1 MWVGFHI
8 PGVFAQ
14 LADVNVKGRKILGK
28 TVGDHGEIRFTVM
41 QRAER
46 GNARGTN
53 EASKGLFR
61 ELIHIAIIRG
71 YLRLAFGF
79 SSGYLGVNFA
89 NSSKLGH
96 MTSTPSTQ
104 PLIEIKNLRKV
115 YQTPAGEFTAVNGI
129 NMEVQRGEFVAIIGK
144 SGSGKSTFINMITG
158 IDRPTSGEILIDG
171 APVHSFNEAQ
181 MAAWRGRNLG
191 IVFQF
196 FQLFPT
202 LTILEN
208 VILPMELN
216 NLYSKPERQE
226 RAMHLL
232 EKVEMTAQA
241 HKLPASI
248 SGGQQQRVAI
258 ARALANNPPLLVADE
273 PTGNLDSKTAE
284 KIFSLFE
291 NLVATGTT
299 ILMVTHDSDLAR
311 RVNRTILISDG
322 EVVNEYLVRALST
335 LTQDQLVEVSR
346 NIQPQI
352 FQPESAIIRQ
362 GEKGDK
368 FYILLDGKA
377 DVYINMPGGSEL
389 QVNQLKPGQYFGEMA
404 LLGGGV
410 RAATV
415 KASHDGPVSVVA
427 LNEESFNSL
436 INDSRS
442 LREELMSLVERRNI
456 YRQLQAISSLDENAL
471 ASILQ
476 EIKPVFYSEGQTI
489 LKQGDVGDTFYLL
502 LEGQVDIFVKDE
514 QGDEVLVNQLLRGS
528 YFGEMALMGT
538 KRRNATVRVS
548 KGHSAKLIELGI
560 REFDQLEDA
569 SEVFKTHVYD
579 AAGARKRQLENTQ
592 EQKIRK

>member
-1 MWVGFHI
+1 M
-8 PGVFAQ
+8 
-14 LADVNVKGRKILGK
+14 
-28 TVGDHGEIRFTVM
+28 
-41 QRAER
+41 
-46 GNARGTN
+46 
-53 EASKGLFR
+53 AS
-61 ELIHIAIIRG
+61 
-71 YLRLAFGF
+71 
-79 SSGYLGVNFA
+79 N
-89 NSSKLGH
+89 NSD
-96 MTSTPSTQ
+96 Q

-115 YQTPAGEFTAVNGI
+115 YKTPAGDFTAVNGI
-129 NMEVQRGEFVAIIGK
+129 NVEVQRGEFVAIIGK

-158 IDRPTSGEILIDG
+158 IDRPTSGEIIING

-208 VILPMELN
+208 IILPMELN
-216 NLYSKPERQE
+216 KLYSKSERRE

-232 EKVEMTAQA
+232 EKVEMTEQA
-241 HKLPASI
+241 HKLPSAI

-258 ARALANNPPLLVADE
+258 ARALANDPPLLVADE

-291 NLVATGTT
+291 NLVAAGTT

-346 NIQPQI
+346 TIKPQI
-352 FQPESAIIRQ
+352 FQPESAIVRQ

-368 FYILLDGKA
+368 FYILLSGKA

-389 QVNQLKPGQYFGEMA
+389 QVNQLQAGQYFGEMA
-404 LLGGGV
+404 LLGEGV

-415 KASHDGPVSVVA
+415 KASQEGPVSIAA
-427 LNEESFNSL
+427 LDEKAFNSL

-442 LREELMSLVERRNI
+442 LREELMGLVEKRNT
-456 YRQLQAISSLDENAL
+456 YRQLQMISSLDESVL
-471 ASILQ
+471 GSILK
-476 EIKPVFYSEGQTI
+476 ETKPVLFSEGHEI
-489 LKQGDVGDTFYLL
+489 IKQGDVGDTFYLL
-502 LEGQVDIFVKDE
+502 LEGQVDILARGE
-514 QGDEVLVNQLLRGS
+514 HGDEVLVNQLAKGS
-528 YFGEMALMGT
+528 YFGEMALMGN

-548 KGHSAKLIELGI
+548 QGHSARLVELSI
-560 REFDQLEDA
+560 REFDLLEDS
-569 SEVFKTHVYD
+569 SEIFKKHVYD
-579 AAGARKRQLENTQ
+579 AAGTRKQQLENTHRPRV
-592 EQKIRK
+592 QK

>member
-1 MWVGFHI
+1 
-8 PGVFAQ
+8 
-14 LADVNVKGRKILGK
+14 
-28 TVGDHGEIRFTVM
+28 
-41 QRAER
+41 
-46 GNARGTN
+46 
-53 EASKGLFR
+53 
-61 ELIHIAIIRG
+61 
-71 YLRLAFGF
+71 
-79 SSGYLGVNFA
+79 
-89 NSSKLGH
+89 
-96 MTSTPSTQ
+96 MTSKSPTQ

-115 YQTPAGEFTAVNGI
+115 YQTPAGDFTAVNVI
-129 NMEVQRGEFVAIIGK
+129 IVEVQRGDFVAITGK

-158 IDRPTSGEILIDG
+158 IDRPTSGEIVIAG
-171 APVHSFNEAQ
+171 APVHSFNEGQ

-216 NLYSKPERQE
+216 KLYSKSERKE
-226 RAMHLL
+226 RAMQLL
-232 EKVEMTAQA
+232 EKVEMTDQA
-241 HKLPASI
+241 HKLPSAI

-258 ARALANNPPLLVADE
+258 ARALANDPPLLVADE

-291 NLVATGTT
+291 NLVAAGRT

-335 LTQDQLVEVSR
+335 LTQDQLVEVAR
-346 NIQPQI
+346 NIKPQI
-352 FQPESAIIRQ
+352 FQPNSAIIRQ

-368 FYILLDGKA
+368 FYILLNGKA

-415 KASHDGPVSVVA
+415 KASHEGPVSVVG
-427 LNEESFNSL
+427 LNEKAFNYL

-442 LREELMSLVERRNI
+442 LREELMSLVERRNT
-456 YRQLQAISSLDENAL
+456 YHQLQTVSSLDENAL
-471 ASILQ
+471 SSILK
-476 EIKPVFYSEGQTI
+476 ETKPVIYPEGQNI
-489 LKQGDVGDTFYLL
+489 IKQGDVGDTFYLL
-502 LEGQVDIFVKDE
+502 LDGQVDILVKDE
-514 QGDEVLVNQLLRGS
+514 RGGDMLVNQLSRGS
-528 YFGEMALMGT
+528 FFGEMALMGD

-548 KGHSAKLIELGI
+548 QGYSAKLIELSVQ
-560 REFDQLEDA
+560 EFDQLEGS
-569 SEVFKTHVYD
+569 SEIFMRHMYD
-579 AAGARKRQLENTQ
+579 TAGARKRQLENTRK
-592 EQKIRK
+592 QKVPK

>member
-1 MWVGFHI
+1 MT
-8 PGVFAQ
+8 PQ
-14 LADVNVKGRKILGK
+14 S
-28 TVGDHGEIRFTVM
+28 FT
-41 QRAER
+41 
-46 GNARGTN
+46 
-53 EASKGLFR
+53 S
-61 ELIHIAIIRG
+61 
-71 YLRLAFGF
+71 
-79 SSGYLGVNFA
+79 
-89 NSSKLGH
+89 
-96 MTSTPSTQ
+96 
-104 PLIEIKNLRKV
+104 PLIDIKNLRKV
-115 YQTPAGEFTAVNGI
+115 YKTPAGDFTAVNNI
-129 NMEVQRGEFVAIIGK
+129 NVEVHRGEFVAIIGK

-158 IDRPTSGEILIDG
+158 IDRPTSGEIWIDK
-171 APVHSFNEAQ
+171 APVHSFNEGQ

-208 VILPMELN
+208 IILPMELN
-216 NLYSKPERQE
+216 NLYSKRERKD

-241 HKLPASI
+241 HKLPSAI

-258 ARALANNPPLLVADE
+258 ARALANEPPLLVADE
-273 PTGNLDSKTAE
+273 PTGNLDSKTAD

-291 NLVATGTT
+291 DLVAAGTT

-335 LTQDQLVEVSR
+335 LTQDQLVDISR
-346 NIQPQI
+346 MIKPQI
-352 FQPESAIIRQ
+352 FEPNSTMIRQ

-377 DVYINMPGGSEL
+377 DVYITKPGGSEIL
-389 QVNQLKPGQYFGEMA
+389 VNQLKPGQYFGEMA

-415 KASHDGPVSVVA
+415 KASHEGPVSVAA
-427 LNEESFNSL
+427 LDEKAFNSL
-436 INDSRS
+436 IDDSRS
-442 LREELMSLVERRNI
+442 LREELIGLVERRNI
-456 YRQLQAISSLDENAL
+456 YRQLQAVSALDENAL

-476 EIKPVFYSEGQTI
+476 ETKPVLYSEGQTI
-489 LKQGDVGDTFYLL
+489 IKQGDVGDTFYLL
-502 LEGQVDIFVKDE
+502 LEGKVNILVKNE
-514 QGDEVLVNQLLRGS
+514 NGDEVLVNHLSRGS
-528 YFGEMALMGT
+528 YFGEMALMGN

-548 KGHSAKLIELGI
+548 QGSSAKLIELGV

-569 SEVFKTHVYD
+569 SESFKTQVYD
-579 AAGARKRQLENTQ
+579 EAGMRKRQLEDTRRQ
-592 EQKIRK
+592 GASS

>member
-1 MWVGFHI
+1 
-8 PGVFAQ
+8 
-14 LADVNVKGRKILGK
+14 
-28 TVGDHGEIRFTVM
+28 
-41 QRAER
+41 
-46 GNARGTN
+46 
-53 EASKGLFR
+53 
-61 ELIHIAIIRG
+61 
-71 YLRLAFGF
+71 
-79 SSGYLGVNFA
+79 
-89 NSSKLGH
+89 
-96 MTSTPSTQ
+96 MTSKDSTS
-104 PLIEIKNLRKV
+104 PLIEIRNLRKV
-115 YQTPAGEFTAVNGI
+115 YQTPVGDFTAVNGI
-129 NMEVQRGEFVAIIGK
+129 NVEVHRGEFVAIIGK

-158 IDRPTSGEILIDG
+158 IDRPTAGEIVIGG
-171 APVHSFNEAQ
+171 APLHSFNEGQ

-216 NLYSKPERQE
+216 KLYSKSERME

-232 EKVEMTAQA
+232 EKVEMAEQA
-241 HKLPASI
+241 HKLPSAI

-258 ARALANNPPLLVADE
+258 ARALANDPPLLVADE

-291 NLVATGTT
+291 DLVASGTT

-322 EVVNEYLVRALST
+322 EVVNEYLVHALST
-335 LTQDQLVEVSR
+335 LTQDQLVEISR
-346 NIQPQI
+346 TIKPQI
-352 FQPESAIIRQ
+352 FPPDSAIVRQ

-377 DVYINMPGGSEL
+377 DVYIDRPGGREL

-415 KASHDGPVSVVA
+415 KASPEGPVSVVA
-427 LNEESFNSL
+427 LDEKAFNSL
-436 INDSRS
+436 IDDSRS
-442 LREELMSLVERRNI
+442 LREELISLVERRNL
-456 YRQLQAISSLDENAL
+456 YHQLQVVSSLDEAAL
-471 ASILQ
+471 ASILK
-476 EIKPVFYSEGQTI
+476 ETKPVLYREGQTI
-489 LKQGDVGDTFYLL
+489 IKQGDVGDTFYLL
-502 LEGQVDIFVKDE
+502 LEGQVDILVRNE
-514 QGDEVLVNQLLRGS
+514 QGGEALVNQLLRGS

-548 KGHSAKLIELGI
+548 KGHSAKLIELGMQ
-560 REFDQLEDA
+560 EFDQLEDS
-569 SEVFKTHVYD
+569 SEIFKTHVYD

-592 EQKIRK
+592 GQKVQE